1 MIALLKLLFFSSL
14 LLGQGLQIPKI
25 EYNPRSYVCYK
36 TSAPILVD
44 GKLNDPSWSK
54 TDWTESFVDIEG
66 NLKPDP
72 FYDTKVKMLWD
83 ENYFYFGAE
92 MEEPHV
98 WATLTARD
106 AVIFKDNDFEIFLDP
121 DGDTHN
127 YYELEVN
134 ALETEWDLLLLKP
147 YRDQAKVAVDSW
159 DIPGLITKVHV
170 N

>member
-72 FYDTKVKMLWD
+72 FYYTKVKMLW
-83 ENYFYFGAE
+83 Y
-92 MEEPHV
+92 
-98 WATLTARD
+98 
-106 AVIFKDNDFEIFLDP
+106 
-121 DGDTHN
+121 
-127 YYELEVN
+127 
-134 ALETEWDLLLLKP
+134 
-147 YRDQAKVAVDSW
+147 
-159 DIPGLITKVHV
+159 
-170 N
+170 